1 MAACT
6 ESRTMTAVR
15 HRLWRI
21 PALLALLLGGLATVF
36 LVFPLVGDARREWLI
51 ATWSRMLMR
60 ACGAE
65 VVERVVPGAQALSAM
80 RGRHGPGEG
89 RMLLSN
95 HVSWLDIFAIDAL
108 APASFAAKA
117 EIASWPLAGTLVARA
132 GTVFI
137 ERGRRH
143 AVHGV
148 IRQMNGKLAAGLRT
162 AVFPEGTTSDGHRL
176 LPFHGNL
183 VQAALETGAP
193 IVPIGL
199 RYVDPDGEPSHAA
212 AFVGDTTFLASL
224 WRVTGHPKLIVE
236 VHVMPAIAP
245 GEGVTRQ
252 SVARQAREAISARL
266 GLALEDTVPET
277 LRGLR
282 A

>member
-1 MAACT
+1 
-6 ESRTMTAVR
+6 VR
-15 HRLWRI
+15 RLYRI
-21 PALLALLLGGLATVF
+21 PVMIGLLLGGLATVF
-36 LVFPLVGDARREWLI
+36 VVFPLIGDARREWLI
-51 ATWSRMLMR
+51 ATWSRWLMR

-65 VVERVVPGAQALSAM
+65 VRELAAPGVQTLSAM

-89 RMLLSN
+89 RLLLAN
-95 HVSWLDIFAIDAL
+95 HVSWLDIFAIDSL

-117 EIASWPLAGTLVARA
+117 EIAAWPLAGTLVARA

-148 IRQMNGKLAAGLRT
+148 IQRMGDKLAAGLRA
-162 AVFPEGTTSDGHRL
+162 AVFPEGTTSDGTRL

-183 VQAALETGAP
+183 VQAALNTGSP
-193 IVPIGL
+193 MVPVGL
-199 RYVDPDGEPSHAA
+199 RYRDPDGEPSHAA
-212 AFVGDTTFLASL
+212 MYIGDTTFLASI
-224 WRVTGHPKLIVE
+224 WQVTGHPKLIVE
-236 VHVMPAIAP
+236 VHVMAPILPA
-245 GEGVTRQ
+245 EGLTRQ
-252 SVARQAREAISARL
+252 EAARRAREAISLRL
-266 GLALEDTVPET
+266 GLTLEDTVPEA

>member
-1 MAACT
+1 L
-6 ESRTMTAVR
+6 R
-15 HRLWRI
+15 RLYRI
-21 PALLALLLGGLATVF
+21 PAMIALLFGGLATVF

-51 ATWSRMLMR
+51 ATWSGMVMR
-60 ACGAE
+60 ACGVE
-65 VVERVVPGAQALSAM
+65 VRELAAPGVQSLSAM

-89 RMLLSN
+89 RLLLCN
-95 HVSWLDIFAIDAL
+95 HVSWLDIFAIDSL

-117 EIASWPLAGTLVARA
+117 EIAGWPLAGTLVARA

-148 IRQMNGKLAAGLRT
+148 IQRMGAKLSAGLRA
-162 AVFPEGTTSDGHRL
+162 AVFPEGTTSDGTRL

-183 VQAALETGAP
+183 VQSALDTASP
-193 IVPIGL
+193 MVPVGL
-199 RYVDPDGEPSHAA
+199 RYRDPDGEPSHAA
-212 AFVGDTTFLASL
+212 LYVGDTTFLASL
-224 WRVTGHPKLIVE
+224 WRVTGHPRLIVE
-236 VHVMPAIAP
+236 VHVLAP
-245 GEGVTRQ
+245 IVPVDGMKRQ
-252 SVARQAREAISARL
+252 AAVRQAREAISARL
-266 GLALEDTVPET
+266 GLPLEDTVPEA

>member
-1 MAACT
+1 VL
-6 ESRTMTAVR
+6 R
-15 HRLWRI
+15 RLYRI
-21 PALLALLLGGLATVF
+21 PAMIALLLGGLATVF
-36 LVFPLVGDARREWLI
+36 LVFPLVGDTRREWLI
-51 ATWSRMLMR
+51 ATWSSLVMR

-65 VVERVVPGAQALSAM
+65 VRELAAPGAQPLSAM
-80 RGRHGPGEG
+80 RGRHGAGEG
-89 RMLLSN
+89 RLLLAN
-95 HVSWLDIFAIDAL
+95 HVSWLDIFAIDSL

-117 EIASWPLAGTLVARA
+117 EIATWPLAGTLVARA

-148 IRQMNGKLAAGLRT
+148 IQRMGEKLTAGQRA
-162 AVFPEGTTSDGHRL
+162 AVFPEGTTSDGRRL

-183 VQAALETGAP
+183 VQAALNTGAP
-193 IVPIGL
+193 MVPVGL

-212 AFVGDTTFLASL
+212 MFIGDTTFLASL
-224 WRVTGHPKLIVE
+224 WRITGHPKVVVE
-236 VHVMPAIAP
+236 VHVLPAILP
-245 GEGVTRQ
+245 SEGLTRQ
-252 SVARQAREAISARL
+252 EATRRARVAIGSRL
-266 GLALEDTVPET
+266 GLVLEDTVPET